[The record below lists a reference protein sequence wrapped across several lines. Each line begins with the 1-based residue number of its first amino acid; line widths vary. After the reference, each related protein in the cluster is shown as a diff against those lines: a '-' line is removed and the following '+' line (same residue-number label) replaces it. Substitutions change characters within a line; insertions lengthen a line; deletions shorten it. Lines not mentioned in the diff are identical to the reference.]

1 MGGGGHGEG
10 RGCPPR
16 KQQARTDPLT
26 HLDVAH
32 GGRPKVVKQR
42 PERGGGS
49 RHRARRRGDTPRCNR
64 REVRRSARGRG
75 TVHPTL
81 GIRSAPRSIL
91 SDWPGSLGKEGCF
104 QQPGCPTPGANPTP
118 PRPLAA
124 QPGKLRLDQ
133 GRWQASGLQNSD
145 PGGTPAHPGQTSIG
159 AESEPHLSGPGS
171 RALGCWSRGCCWGRG
186 RWVCRTSPTPG
197 CGGRRPAAPPGL
209 AAWPPSRALIG
220 RRRARPL

>member
-1 MGGGGHGEG
+1 MEGGPKSLNRGRNGAAAPGTEPEGEG
-10 RGCPPR
+10 TLPAATGARLGGQCGAGAPCTPPW
-16 KQQARTDPLT
+16 AF
-26 HLDVAH
+26 
-32 GGRPKVVKQR
+32 
-42 PERGGGS
+42 E
-49 RHRARRRGDTPRCNR
+49 
-64 REVRRSARGRG
+64 
-75 TVHPTL
+75 
-81 GIRSAPRSIL
+81 APRDPCYRIG
-91 SDWPGSLGKEGCF
+91 PGPSGRKDASR
-104 QQPGCPTPGANPTP
+104 QPGCPTPGANPTP
-118 PRPLAA
+118 PRPLTA

-133 GRWQASGLQNSD
+133 GRRQASGLQNSD
-145 PGGTPAHPGQTSIG
+145 PGGTPAQPGQMSIG